1 MPRYISPLHDTYI
14 RFDAAAALLAKHY
27 NRSTSHSLLEML
39 IIAMWS
45 GRFNPPDLSDH
56 EFADTRERE
65 DPENWLAVP
74 IQKPR
79 AQLTS
84 SQLKLKPLPYEY
96 YEAGRETVLSV
107 MCCEGLLPGDHAGW
121 HDLLKGANDPAY
133 LHSKAEAFDALSRM
147 PLDCYDAAA
156 RAFLGS
162 LHIPRR
168 MLQGWLDQRSS
179 GFRGLLISEAKTMHQ
194 ARPAND
200 ASAHYNK
207 AKRGRPTLPAW
218 DSIEV
223 WAVKLNAQNPDMQRK
238 QLAGLLYLKALE
250 KFDEAAVPNET
261 TILRRLSEFLNDPR
275 PPFSG
280 AA

>member
-27 NRSTSHSLLEML
+27 SRSTPHSLFEML
-39 IIAMWS
+39 VIAMWS
-45 GRFNPPDLSDH
+45 GRFNPCEISGDA
-56 EFADTRERE
+56 FADTRERQ
-65 DPENWLAVP
+65 DSENWLAVP

-79 AQLTS
+79 AQLAS
-84 SQLKLKPLPYEY
+84 SQLNLKPLPYEY
-96 YEAGRETVLSV
+96 YEAGRDTVLSV
-107 MCCEGLLPGDHAGW
+107 MYCEGLLPGELAGW
-121 HDLLKGANDPAY
+121 HDLLKGESDLAY

-156 RAFLGS
+156 RAYLGS

-168 MLQGWLDQRSS
+168 MLQAWLDQRSS
-179 GFRGLLISEAKTMHQ
+179 SFNGLLISEAETMHQ

-200 ASAHYNK
+200 ASAHHDK

-218 DSIEV
+218 ESIEV
-223 WAVKLNAQNPDMQRK
+223 WAVKLHAQNPDMQRK
-238 QLAGLLYLKALE
+238 QLAGLLYLKALA
-250 KFDEAAVPNET
+250 KFDVSAVPNET